1 MSVHSLCGR
10 FITPARA
17 VHSVSA
23 YNVLNVDS
31 TIARSV
37 TGPEAWVSI
46 TIRLSTAGDA
56 AIATSASD
64 WATSARTSSER
75 ST

>member
-1 MSVHSLCGR
+1 MSAHSLCGR

-23 YNVLNVDS
+23 YSVLRVDS

-37 TGPEAWVSI
+37 TGPEARVSI
-46 TIRLSTAGDA
+46 TIRLRTAGEA
-56 AIATSASD
+56 AIATIASD
-64 WATSARTSSER
+64 CATSARTSSCR